1 MYNYFKSLFTND
13 HFSLFSSELTIRPSL
28 QSVLIPPHVSK
39 SQGPSSSSS
48 LSSAAQ
54 GGAHNSSSSGSA
66 SKQSVSE
73 PSSSHAINN

>member
-1 MYNYFKSLFTND
+1 MCNYFKSMFTND
-13 HFSLFSSELTIRPSL
+13 HFSLFSTELTIRPSL

-39 SQGPSSSSS
+39 SQGPSSSS

-66 SKQSVSE
+66 SKPGVSE